1 MRTSMAMAWAPVESG
16 EVAWG
21 ARFFPA
27 QGVWCVVRTG
37 GARADRDS
45 GRAAHGQAAGGGQI
59 ALASLHRSTCSRA
72 TSSVPGVLL
81 LTSWG
86 TMRASYRFPVRKPEC
101 DPTSWMVSDHYAD

>member
-1 MRTSMAMAWAPVESG
+1 MGRAFLPPRRGWCVW
-16 EVAWG
+16 VG
-21 ARFFPA
+21 ARTAA
-27 QGVWCVVRTG
+27 QAGRLTG
-37 GARADRDS
+37 RLRV
-45 GRAAHGQAAGGGQI
+45 GQI

-101 DPTSWMVSDHYAD
+101 HIRYWMVSDHYAGNVGRARPSGR

>member
-1 MRTSMAMAWAPVESG
+1 MWV
-16 EVAWG
+16 G
-21 ARFFPA
+21 ARTAA
-27 QGVWCVVRTG
+27 QAGRLTG
-37 GARADRDS
+37 RLLL
-45 GRAAHGQAAGGGQI
+45 GQI

-101 DPTSWMVSDHYAD
+101 DPTWWMVSDRYVDFCRAALSSGR

>member
-1 MRTSMAMAWAPVESG
+1 MRTSMAMAWAPVESVE

-27 QGVWCVVRTG
+27 RGVWCVARTG
-37 GARADRDS
+37 GARADRGS
-45 GRAAHGQAAGGGQI
+45 GRAAHGQAAVRQI

-101 DPTSWMVSDHYAD
+101 DPT